1 MKISYLALSLGL
13 VASNTI
19 AGVGGGNGGGAI
31 VCGNSDGSIQSA
43 QLLDLV
49 EATDQGLTIVRT
61 DEPREVQLERAL
73 KRLETY
79 DPSTVEKMRDVLKS
93 LVKAPVP
100 AGKQLYPPKDTG
112 LQYFNSQRNNC
123 SPRGLGDYNDR
134 LNILEVDFNI
144 ENAMSKT
151 DQAAFDFHEALYKVQ
166 RGRPPFVK
174 NSMSARK
181 LTGAVFAQDA
191 FALMSPDTMLGDAK
205 FECSVKGSTA
215 AKEIDSTFY
224 ITPLA
229 NGKTRI
235 QFTRVAGYD
244 VPELTQATFDGTEPL
259 TYSDNL
265 EFNPNPEWI
274 THTLARFNNGFERKN
289 TIEQAGQWYAD
300 SQIRFR
306 PKFGPEFT
314 VMISARDTSNPCGI
328 KRTDCTHFYPWTKP
342 SRIEN
347 YWTELT
353 IFGLNGSPKGSIY
366 REKSN
371 GAFFCKKL

>member
-61 DEPREVQLERAL
+61 DEPREAQLERAL

-93 LVKAPVP
+93 FVKAPVP
-100 AGKQLYPPKDTG
+100 AGKQLYPPTDTG

-134 LNILEVDFNI
+134 LNVLEVDFNI

-191 FALMSPDTMLGDAK
+191 FALISPDSMLGEAK
-205 FECSVKGSTA
+205 FECSVETF
-215 AKEIDSTFY
+215 STFY

-235 QFTRVAGYD
+235 QFTKIAGYD
-244 VPELTQATFDGTEPL
+244 VPELTQATFDGTEPF

-265 EFNPNPEWI
+265 EFKPNPEWM

-289 TIEQAGQWYAD
+289 TDEQAGQWYAD

-328 KRTDCTHFYPWTKP
+328 KRTDCNTYWVWTKH

-347 YWTELT
+347 RWTELT
-353 IFGLNGSPKGSIY
+353 IFGLERSPKGSTY
-366 REKSN
+366 REKSR
-371 GAFFCKKL
+371 GTFSCKKL